1 MVDRFGAVLKALK
14 KKAGNLLDY
23 TASSFDRDFVLFK
36 SQIDELDK
44 FTLEFIDDRC
54 AAQTERPQ
62 RTRPRFCFFFF
73 FFVLPRPSFSDHSE
87 AQKGH
92 ARGALVGCF

>member
-1 MVDRFGAVLKALK
+1 MVDRFGTVLKALK

-44 FTLEFIDDRC
+44 FALEFIDDR
-54 AAQTERPQ
+54 
-62 RTRPRFCFFFF
+62 
-73 FFVLPRPSFSDHSE
+73 
-87 AQKGH
+87 
-92 ARGALVGCF
+92 